1 MFENVLFDLDGTLS
15 DPSVGITTSVAYAL
29 DKYGIK
35 VENKRDLT
43 CFIGPPLHES
53 FQVYYGFSVEESFKA
68 VEKFREYFSVKGLFE
83 NEVFAGIPELLG
95 ELKDKGKKLV
105 VATSKPEVFA
115 KRIIEHFSLTGYFD
129 AVCGANLDGSR
140 TKKDEVIRY
149 ALETAGI
156 NDLAE
161 TIMVGDRKHDIE
173 GAHKIGIKAIGV
185 TYGFGSREEL
195 TASGADYFADS
206 PGEIRGIVLGMP
218 QA

>member
-1 MFENVLFDLDGTLS
+1 MKMFENILFDLDGTLS

-35 VENKRDLT
+35 VEDKRKLT

-83 NEVFAGIPELLG
+83 NEVFPGVPEMLG
-95 ELKDKGKKLV
+95 KLKENGAKLV
-105 VATSKPEVFA
+105 IATSKPEVFA

-156 NDLAE
+156 NDLSK
-161 TIMVGDRKHDIE
+161 TIMIGDRKHDIE
-173 GAHKIGIKAIGV
+173 GAHKVGIKAIGV

-195 TASGADYFADS
+195 TECSADYIAEDT
-206 PGEIRGIVLGMP
+206 GDILWILGVS
-218 QA
+218 

>member
-1 MFENVLFDLDGTLS
+1 MKMFENILFDLDGTLS

-35 VENKRDLT
+35 VEDKRKLT

-83 NEVFAGIPELLG
+83 NEVFPGVPEMLG
-95 ELKDKGKKLV
+95 KLKENGAKLV
-105 VATSKPEVFA
+105 IATSKPEVFA

-156 NDLAE
+156 NDLSK
-161 TIMVGDRKHDIE
+161 TIMIGDRKHDIE
-173 GAHKIGIKAIGV
+173 GAHKVGIKAIGV

-195 TASGADYFADS
+195 TECSADYIAEDT
-206 PGEIRGIVLGMP
+206 GDILRLLGVS
-218 QA
+218 

>member
-1 MFENVLFDLDGTLS
+1 MKTFENILFDLDGTLS

-35 VENKRDLT
+35 VEDKRKLT

-68 VEKFREYFSVKGLFE
+68 VEKFREYFAVKGLFE
-83 NEVFAGIPELLG
+83 NEVFPGVPEMLG
-95 ELKDKGKKLV
+95 KLKENGAKLV
-105 VATSKPEVFA
+105 VATSKPEIFA

-129 AVCGANLDGSR
+129 AICGANLDGSR

-156 NDLAE
+156 ADLSK
-161 TIMVGDRKHDIE
+161 TVMVGDRRHDIE
-173 GAHKIGIKAIGV
+173 GAHKVGIKAIGV
-185 TYGFGSREEL
+185 TYGFGSKEEL
-195 TASGADYFADS
+195 TECSADYIADS
-206 PGEIRGIVLGMP
+206 PEVILRILGVS
-218 QA
+218 

>member
-1 MFENVLFDLDGTLS
+1 MKIFDNILFDLDGTLS

-35 VENKRDLT
+35 VEDKRKLT

-83 NEVFAGIPELLG
+83 NEVFPGVPEMLGI
-95 ELKDKGKKLV
+95 LKENGAKLV
-105 VATSKPEVFA
+105 IATSKPEVFA
-115 KRIIEHFSLTGYFD
+115 NRIIDHFSLSDYFD
-129 AVCGANLDGSR
+129 AICGANLDGSR

-156 NDLAE
+156 NDLPK
-161 TIMVGDRKHDIE
+161 TIMIGDRKHDIE
-173 GAHKIGIKAIGV
+173 GAHKVGIKAIGV

-195 TASGADYFADS
+195 AECSAEYIAESTGD
-206 PGEIRGIVLGMP
+206 ILKILGVS
-218 QA
+218 